1 MDIDIFQLPGILRR
15 RLHYIVL
22 AVAVCVA
29 LAFAYVLQMT
39 SIYSASSQLL
49 LDPQGLLVDSGSSNS
64 TDSYQPQEQS
74 SLDSQVYIVLSNSI
88 LDEVVR
94 KLDLQRDPYFVKP
107 SKDTSAKSEGT
118 LVAAAAAL
126 KASLK
131 VERVGQSFIM
141 TITAE
146 HPIAQKAGEIANTVA
161 AVYLQQ
167 VDDARAYAAKRA
179 SDAFQ
184 IQASELRDRM
194 LKAEL
199 AVEKFKSDNNLVSTG
214 EKGLVIDQQLAGLNE
229 QLIEARG
236 LEEQQ
241 QTKYE
246 QAQRL
251 TLEAIQAGAIPEVLQ
266 STAIGSLR
274 DRYSQLLDRQTL
286 LETSLGA
293 NHPQLVAIRS
303 QVANM
308 QRILNQELNG
318 ARQALNSNYQRAV
331 ANTKALTARLDSLST
346 TSFTSGAAQIKMRQL
361 ESEAEAVRAIYKT
374 FLDRVE
380 ELGQQKTVNVNNS
393 RVINT
398 ATAQTKSLGK
408 VKLLILAAASF
419 FGVAFGSGLAVLR
432 ELVSPPQISEAEL
445 LRRTGLV
452 LLSRIPTPGTN
463 TSTSRPSLLARL
475 RPKKPEI
482 TDEQREFSLAVL
494 KTARLLLDGVE
505 DEGPVMLV
513 FVSAGP
519 ALQSGLVVSGI
530 AHSLID
536 IGKDVLFAPGDLRT
550 DIGADQSRSSGQS
563 LTGTQQLHD
572 EESEPLADV
581 LKYESLSPLPRQA
594 PTTARPTYSH
604 YLNRNTR
611 AAADIVIVNACGTA
625 AMQYLP
631 ILVERCT
638 ALVVVSQSGKATAA
652 DLAEFSQATD
662 AGRHKM
668 LGLIAIG
675 A

>member
-1 MDIDIFQLPGILRR
+1 M
-15 RLHYIVL
+15 HYIVL
-22 AVAVCVA
+22 SVVVCVA

-49 LDPQGLLVDSGSSNS
+49 LDPQGLLVDSGSRTG
-64 TDSYQPQEQS
+64 TDTYQPQEQS
-74 SLDSQVYIVLSNSI
+74 SLDSQIYIVLSSSI

-107 SKDTSAKSEGT
+107 AKDPAQKAEGT
-118 LVAAAAAL
+118 LAAAAAAL

-161 AVYLQQ
+161 SVYLQQ
-167 VDDARAYAAKRA
+167 VDDARADAARRA
-179 SDAFQ
+179 SNAFQ

-199 AVEKFKSDNNLVSTG
+199 AVEKFKSDNQLVSTG
-214 EKGLVIDQQLAGLNE
+214 DKGLVIDQQLAGLNQ
-229 QLIEARG
+229 QLIEAQG

-241 QTKYE
+241 RTKYE

-251 TLEAIQAGAIPEVLQ
+251 TMDSIQAGAIPEVLQ
-266 STAIGSLR
+266 STALGLLR
-274 DRYSQLLDRQTL
+274 DRYTQLLDRQTL

-308 QRILNQELNG
+308 QRTISQELDS
-318 ARQALNSNYQRAV
+318 ARQALKSNYQRAA
-331 ANTKALTARLDSLST
+331 ANTKALAARLDSLST

-380 ELGQQKTVNVNNS
+380 ELGQQKTVNINNS

-432 ELVSPPQISEAEL
+432 ELVSAPQISEAEL
-445 LRRTGLV
+445 LRRTGLP
-452 LLSRIPTPGTN
+452 LLSRIPMPVPN
-463 TSTSRPSLLARL
+463 APASPLNLLSRL
-475 RPKKPEI
+475 RPRKPEI
-482 TDEQREFSLAVL
+482 TNDQREFELAIL
-494 KTARLLLDGVE
+494 KTARLLLDGIG

-513 FVSAGP
+513 FVAAGP
-519 ALQSGLVVSGI
+519 SPDAGIVVSGI
-530 AHSLID
+530 VHSLID

-550 DIGADQSRSSGQS
+550 DIGSHRPRPSGLS
-563 LTGTQQLHD
+563 LAGAHAPQ
-572 EESEPLADV
+572 EEGSEPLADV
-581 LKYESLSPLPRQA
+581 LKYESMSALPRPQPA
-594 PTTARPTYSH
+594 TARPTYSH
-604 YLNRNTR
+604 YLNRNMR
-611 AAADIVIVNACGTA
+611 PAADIVIVNACGTA
-625 AMQYLP
+625 AMEFLP
-631 ILVERCT
+631 ILMERCT
-638 ALVVVSQSGKATAA
+638 AVVAVSQPGQATAA
-652 DLAEFSQATD
+652 HFQEFSEATG
-662 AGRHKM
+662 AWQQKM
-668 LGLIAIG
+668 LGLIVIG

>member
-22 AVAVCVA
+22 SVAVCVA
-29 LAFAYVLQMT
+29 LALAYVLQMT

-49 LDPQGLLVDSGSSNS
+49 LDPQGLLVDSGSRSG
-64 TDSYQPQEQS
+64 TDTYQPQEQS
-74 SLDSQVYIVLSNSI
+74 SLDSQIYIVLSSSI

-94 KLDLQRDPYFVKP
+94 KLDLQHDPYFVKP
-107 SKDTSAKSEGT
+107 AKDPLPKAEGT
-118 LVAAAAAL
+118 LAAASAAL

-167 VDDARAYAAKRA
+167 VDDARADAARRA
-179 SDAFQ
+179 SNAFQ

-199 AVEKFKSDNNLVSTG
+199 AVEKFKADNQLVSTG
-214 EKGLVIDQQLAGLNE
+214 DKGLVIDQQLAGLNQ
-229 QLIEARG
+229 QLIEAQG

-241 QTKYE
+241 RTKYE
-246 QAQRL
+246 QAERL
-251 TLEAIQAGAIPEVLQ
+251 TMNSIQAGAIPEVLQ
-266 STAIGSLR
+266 STALGLLR
-274 DRYSQLLDRQTL
+274 DRYTQLLDRQTL

-308 QRILNQELNG
+308 QRTIGQELDS
-318 ARQALNSNYQRAV
+318 ARQALKSNYQRAA
-331 ANTKALTARLDSLST
+331 ANTKALAARLDSLST

-380 ELGQQKTVNVNNS
+380 ELGQQKTVNINNS

-432 ELVSPPQISEAEL
+432 ELATAPHMSEADL
-445 LRRTGLV
+445 LRRTGLP
-452 LLSRIPTPGTN
+452 LLSRIPMPASSAPVKPLN
-463 TSTSRPSLLARL
+463 LLARL
-475 RPKKPEI
+475 RRRKPEVAN
-482 TDEQREFSLAVL
+482 DQREFELAIL

-519 ALQSGLVVSGI
+519 APQAGHVVSGI

-550 DIGADQSRSSGQS
+550 DIGTEHSRPSGLS
-563 LTGTQQLHD
+563 LAGTHARQD
-572 EESEPLADV
+572 EGSEPLANV
-581 LKYESLSPLPRQA
+581 LKFESLSPLPRQA

-604 YLNRNTR
+604 YLNRNMR
-611 AAADIVIVNACGTA
+611 QAADIVIVNACGTA
-625 AMQYLP
+625 AMEFLP
-631 ILVERCT
+631 ILMDRCT
-638 ALVVVSQSGKATAA
+638 AIVAVSQPGQAVAA
-652 DLAEFSQATD
+652 DFEAFTQTTV
-662 AGRHKM
+662 AGRQKM
-668 LGLIAIG
+668 LGLIVIG